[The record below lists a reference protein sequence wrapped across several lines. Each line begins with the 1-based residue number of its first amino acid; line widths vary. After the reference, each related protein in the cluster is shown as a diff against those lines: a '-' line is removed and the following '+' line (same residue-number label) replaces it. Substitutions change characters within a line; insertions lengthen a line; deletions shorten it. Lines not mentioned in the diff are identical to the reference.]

1 MRVHDLLE
9 DLGCTPV
16 EAGDRASGL
25 PVLQAALRPGLTV
38 RFITGAAEDAVRN
51 HGLLAPGMAVVTR
64 PFSIEIRA
72 TQIRALIAVDPSGR
86 RLTVRVRRWPRPGRR
101 RGRPEPSSPGPGPR

>member
-1 MRVHDLLE
+1 MRAHNILE

-25 PVLQAALRPGLTV
+25 PVLQSALRPGLTV
-38 RFITGAAEDAVRN
+38 LFITGDAENAVRN
-51 HGLLAPGMAVVTR
+51 RGLLAPGMAVVTK

-72 TQIRALIAVDPSGR
+72 TQIRALIAVDPSDG
-86 RLTVRVRRWPRPGRR
+86 G
-101 RGRPEPSSPGPGPR
+101 